1 MGRGPAVS
9 RILITLMSSTAIPA
23 ASVDSRLEI
32 PEGVCVL
39 TYSHLNAEEIVNL
52 VRDDAAGAIATF
64 IGEGLCALVD
74 PILTIPRNHPKF
86 IQRHGQPREMKVELT
101 EPQEKS

>member
-1 MGRGPAVS
+1 MFSP
-9 RILITLMSSTAIPA
+9 TAIPT

-39 TYSHLNAEEIVNL
+39 TYSHLNAEEIVDL

-64 IGEGLCALVD
+64 IGKCL
-74 PILTIPRNHPKF
+74 
-86 IQRHGQPREMKVELT
+86 
-101 EPQEKS
+101 